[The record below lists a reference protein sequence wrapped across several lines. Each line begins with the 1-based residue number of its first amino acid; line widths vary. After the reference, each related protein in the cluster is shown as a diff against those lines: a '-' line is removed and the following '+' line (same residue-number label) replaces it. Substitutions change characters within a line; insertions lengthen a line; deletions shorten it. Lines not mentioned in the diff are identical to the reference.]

1 MALLHM
7 LRPRRRRSR
16 IPFSFWIVS
25 RSGASLAT
33 CLGASRMPWLRLC
46 PLIVSHRLSR
56 MLPVRAISPL
66 STPL

>member
-7 LRPRRRRSR
+7 SPRRAPKQNPVLVLDCLEERCVLSNVLG
-16 IPFSFWIVS
+16 SF
-25 RSGASLAT
+25 A
-33 CLGASRMPWLRLC
+33 MPWLRLC